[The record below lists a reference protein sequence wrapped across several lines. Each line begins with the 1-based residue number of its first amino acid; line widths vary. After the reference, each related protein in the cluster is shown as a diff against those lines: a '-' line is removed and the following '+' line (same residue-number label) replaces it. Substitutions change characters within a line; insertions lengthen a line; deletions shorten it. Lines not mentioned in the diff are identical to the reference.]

1 MVQTICDFVLENGYS
16 VLGLT
21 FSPVKGPE
29 GNIEYLVFL
38 EKSDAP
44 VHTADCT
51 PHTVVEESHAALDT
65 KE

>member
-1 MVQTICDFVLENGYS
+1 MQTICDFVLENGYS

-51 PHTVVEESHAALDT
+51 PHNVVEESHAALDT